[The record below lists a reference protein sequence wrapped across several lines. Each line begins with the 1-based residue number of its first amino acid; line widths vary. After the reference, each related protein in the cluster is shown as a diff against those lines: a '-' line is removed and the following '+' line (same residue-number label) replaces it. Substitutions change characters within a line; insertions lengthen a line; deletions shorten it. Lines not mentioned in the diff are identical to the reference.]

1 MRAPVRTFLFTD
13 IEGSYRQWER
23 HPEAMPRALAEHDA
37 ILRQAVAGNRGRI
50 FKTVGDAV
58 CAVFE
63 RPLDGMRAAV
73 DAQRALHATPW
84 VAIGLAQPLTV
95 RMALHAGEA
104 EERDGDFTG
113 LVLNR
118 ISRLLRAGH
127 GGQVLVAPSVADELL
142 PGALPG
148 VGLRDFGERRLR
160 DVPGAN
166 RVYQLEIDGL
176 PVSFPP
182 LETLDSIAHNLP
194 VTLNA
199 CLDRE
204 TELARIRQLLLDSPA
219 RLVTLLGPGG
229 IGKTR
234 LALHAATG
242 LVDAFSGGIWFVDL
256 SGVRDAGLV
265 PAAVASVLGGRIEPG
280 SDPVTAIAAQASDRT
295 LLLIL
300 DNCEHLVDGVARL
313 VAALLPRT
321 GGVQVLATSRVPLQ
335 IQGEQ
340 RVEVGPLPVEANEL
354 AGPAVQLFLERAQ
367 QIRPAFE
374 LTDANRDSIFEICH
388 RVDGIPLALELAAAR
403 VAVLSPDALR
413 TRLSSRLSL
422 LTSSSRDLP
431 ERHQTLRAAIA
442 WSYALLTEEEQRVFR
457 ALSVFQGGWSFAA
470 AQAVLALDEL
480 QTMDVLASLRDK
492 SLVRL
497 AETDDGEARYSM
509 LETIQEFGF
518 EQLAVH
524 DELSGVQGAFL
535 SCFLEIVSQAAGFIE
550 GGPQQQLWLKRIDQ
564 ELANLR
570 SALQWA
576 IERTDGGTA
585 VDLAIGLWYYW
596 SIRGLT
602 SEGQRWLG
610 IALTLT
616 EEIDLALR
624 SRAIRMLGNLCVER
638 GELPA
643 AEALYRASLD
653 SAEVAGH
660 QLGMAQ
666 SLSFLGMVAGMQGR
680 PEEEYAYQVDALE
693 RCRALGSER
702 GIGGSLVNLAVWALN
717 QGKTEEALVL
727 LDEVQAVNESRR
739 DEIGLAFT
747 FGYRAQVLGARGEL
761 EDAAALFEI
770 AEQMG
775 TQSDS
780 PDTVAFARLGHALVE
795 LRRNNTA
802 LAELLA
808 EEALAAYRDRGDK
821 RVIAEC
827 LETLSLVYTRNEEF
841 TRAAVELG
849 AANYLRELSNS
860 TASPLLST
868 LVADVASKLQS
879 TLGRNQFSLHW
890 ERGRQRE
897 RRANWLVVAPPG
909 LLELVESLSPH
920 VASERLL

>member
-73 DAQRALHATPW
+73 DAQRALHTTPW

-442 WSYALLTEEEQRVFR
+442 WSYALLTEEEERVFR

-497 AETDDGEARYSM
+497 AETDDGEGRYSM
-509 LETIQEFGF
+509 LETIQEFGR
-518 EQLAVH
+518 EQLSMQ
-524 DELSGVQGAFL
+524 DESDMAR
-535 SCFLEIVSQAAGFIE
+535 SAHAGFFADLLQEISPLLQ
-550 GGPQQQLWLKRIDQ
+550 GGPAQATWLDVLDR

-570 SALQWA
+570 MAIETLIERADSESALKLCWHS
-576 IERTDGGTA
+576 
-585 VDLAIGLWYYW
+585 WYYW
-596 SIRGLT
+596 SMRGL
-602 SEGQRWLG
+602 SVEGRQWFER
-610 IALTLT
+610 ALACARVIDPATRSQSFRQMGNLAIESGDT
-616 EEIDLALR
+616 RAAADFYDLALK
-624 SRAIRMLGNLCVER
+624 IDEELGDTV
-638 GELPA
+638 GYA
-643 AEALYRASLD
+643 QTMA
-653 SAEVAGH
+653 H
-660 QLGMAQ
+660 LGMIA
-666 SLSFLGMVAGMQGR
+666 SMQGR
-680 PEEEYAYQVDALE
+680 
-693 RCRALGSER
+693 
-702 GIGGSLVNLAVWALN
+702 
-717 QGKTEEALVL
+717 TEEAILL
-727 LDEVQAVNESRR
+727 LDRSIVSARELGLQHMLLICLINRAITARGAGDFVTALHLFETVIDLQRNQSDDYGQAWSQVYLAQIAYDTGNLEAARELVSESEATFERLA
-739 DEIGLAFT
+739 DLDGLAKVHT
-747 FGYRAQVLGARGEL
+747 LQ
-761 EDAAALFEI
+761 
-770 AEQMG
+770 
-775 TQSDS
+775 
-780 PDTVAFARLGHALVE
+780 ARLE
-795 LRRNNTA
+795 LRESHGGEA
-802 LAELLA
+802 LRLI
-808 EEALAAYRDRGDK
+808 EEALAAQMRRNDRIALAEAHEVLADIQAALGSFVDAALSLG
-821 RVIAEC
+821 IAEGHREFC
-827 LETLSLVYTRNEEF
+827 GVPIPAVDLEVVD
-841 TRAAVELG
+841 AVRRILHQKLG
-849 AANYLRELSNS
+849 FG
-860 TASPLLST
+860 
-868 LVADVASKLQS
+868 VAERQIA
-879 TLGRNQFSLHW
+879 
-890 ERGRQRE
+890 RGRMQVGGASRG
-897 RRANWLVVAPPG
+897 LVILHPS
-909 LLELVESLSPH
+909 ESSTS
-920 VASERLL
+920 AGS